1 MKKYILL
8 LSIMVNG
15 LSNAQVAYE
24 QKIVI
29 DDSFGITAPNETA
42 IADVNNDGFKDII
55 VAGNSKI
62 GWFKNNNGSGN
73 FSNCN
78 LIANANSSYYNVVAG
93 DLDGDNDVD
102 IAFSLWGNNVQQFY
116 WCKNLDGLGNFGPA
130 TLIISGGS
138 FMNNKM
144 QIIDVD
150 ADNDMDV
157 LIATN
162 NYFSFFENTNGTGS
176 FTEHLI
182 AGSHTSAS
190 TSIAKFIAKNVD
202 NEPRAEIV
210 SVINGTL
217 SCYKIN
223 PNFTITLLDA
233 ITSSPFSDT
242 YDIADIDNDG
252 FQDIVTSYSNG
263 NTKKLQ
269 WFRNLTGAGSFG
281 IAQNLVNMPSTMST
295 NGNGNDEKRAI
306 EIVDFNNDNK
316 LDIVHIDS
324 NIANA
329 NWYKNMGNGV
339 FTMQQLLITT
349 NQNIRDVKII
359 DANGDGYKDIL
370 LSVRGENKLAWYSNT
385 NGSGVFGTENLIGRM
400 VYTPNKV
407 DAGDIDNDGD
417 VDLVSSSPGDSKLA
431 WYKNTNGGFTESQNV
446 ITQSLVNASNATL
459 GDIDND
465 GDLDVMAFSWYQNNG
480 DFSSIVWHENANG
493 MGNFTQQHIV
503 VSNTEQ
509 IQAIRL
515 VDIDSDGDKDVICAS
530 ANNIISLYKNNGN
543 GTFAAQ
549 VIFSTYT
556 YGRYLLDMVVA
567 DIDNDSD
574 MDVAVSFNGNE
585 IAWYENSNG
594 QGNLSTKHVIVA
606 TMHYPISI
614 FVTDLDGDNNKDLVF
629 NNRNQNQVGYFKNNG
644 LGVFGTATLI
654 PITGLLHPSIAFAQD
669 VDNDGDQ
676 DLFFNNETGSKLSY
690 LLNDGSANF
699 SAPYEVY
706 TSNYNINYYRNIS
719 NIVSADFNA
728 DGKLDFALTEVALNK
743 VAWFKNLGLFQNRIS
758 GTIKLDADIN
768 GCTTTDANV
777 PNVLVTTQTGTN
789 TFATFSQA
797 DGTYELIANQGE
809 FNTTIASPIQNYDSN
824 PLSQTSNF
832 TAIGQT
838 DTVNFCLQ
846 PTQSIDDLQV
856 KIYPLQAARPGFN
869 ATYRIVVYN
878 NGTNPLGGTMAFT
891 YNNSKFNFISAS
903 QAIQSQ
909 TVNSRVF
916 SFDNLIPFQ
925 SRIIDVTL
933 QVQTIPNVTIG
944 ELVSFD
950 AQLSTLPDDVHV
962 FDNQF
967 VLNQTIIGA
976 YDPNDITVLEGS
988 QVLIDNADEYLH
1000 YIIRFQNTGNSFAS
1014 RVKVNNILDDKLDF
1028 NTIQL
1033 ETTSHSGKVEITN
1046 GNNIDFIF
1054 DAIYLP
1060 ASSSNFNASQGFIC
1074 YKIKPKNNVAVG
1086 DIVINDADIYFDYNP
1101 AIATNTVQT
1110 QFANVLAVND
1120 NFKDNNDLVL
1130 YPNPVKNILNID
1142 TSVTSYKIEIYS
1154 QVGQLLYESKD
1165 QDVIDF
1171 NNYNTG
1177 IYFIKI
1183 IDDQKNY
1190 ITKKIIKI

>member
-8 LSIMVNG
+8 LLIMING
-15 LSNAQVAYE
+15 LAIAQVAYE
-24 QKIVI
+24 QKVVI
-29 DDSFGITAPNETA
+29 DDSFGITGPNETA
-42 IADVNNDGFKDII
+42 IADINNDGFKDIV

-73 FSNCN
+73 FSICN
-78 LIANANSSYYNVVAG
+78 LITDANSSYVNVVAG

-102 IAFSLWGNNVQQFY
+102 IAFSYWGNNIQEFY
-116 WCKNLDGLGNFGPA
+116 WCRNLDGLGNFGPPIH
-130 TLIISGGS
+130 IISGGS
-138 FMNNKM
+138 FMNDKM

-150 ADNDMDV
+150 ADNDLDV
-157 LIATN
+157 LISTN

-182 AGSHTSAS
+182 AGSHSSAATIIS
-190 TSIAKFIAKNVD
+190 KFIAKNVD
-202 NEPRAEIV
+202 GEPRAEVV

-223 PNFTITLLDA
+223 PNFSISLLDA

-242 YDIADIDNDG
+242 YDLADIDNDG
-252 FQDIVTSYSNG
+252 FQDIVTSYNNG

-269 WFRNLTGAGSFG
+269 WFKNLTGAGSFG
-281 IAQNLVNMPSTMST
+281 IAQNMVNMPSNMST
-295 NGNGNDEKRAI
+295 NANGNDEKRAI
-306 EIVDFNNDNK
+306 EIVDLNNDNK

-339 FTMQQLLITT
+339 FVMQQLLITT

-370 LSVRGENKLAWYSNT
+370 LSVRGENKIAWYGNT
-385 NGSGVFGTENLIGRM
+385 NGTGVFGTENLIGRI
-400 VYTPNKV
+400 VNTPNRV

-417 VDLVSSSPGDSKLA
+417 IDLVSSSPGDSKLA
-431 WYKNTNGGFTESQNV
+431 WYKNTNGGFTENQNV
-446 ITQSLVNASNATL
+446 ITQNLVNASNATL

-465 GDLDVMAFSWYQNNG
+465 GDLDVMAFSWYQNSG
-480 DFSSIVWHENANG
+480 DFSSIVWYENANG

-515 VDIDSDGDKDVICAS
+515 VDIDNDGDKDVICAS

-549 VIFSTYT
+549 TIFSTYT
-556 YGRYLLDMVVA
+556 YGKYLLDMVTA
-567 DIDNDSD
+567 DIDNDGD
-574 MDVAVSFNGNE
+574 MDVVVSFNNNE
-585 IAWYENSNG
+585 IAWYENNNG
-594 QGNLSTKHVIVA
+594 QGNLATKHVIVP
-606 TMHYPISI
+606 TMFYPISI
-614 FVTDLDGDNNKDLVF
+614 FVADLDGDNNKDLIF

-644 LGVFGTATLI
+644 AGVFGTATLI
-654 PITGLLHPSIAFAQD
+654 PIAGLLHPSVAFAQD

-690 LLNDGSANF
+690 LLNDGLANF
-699 SAPYEVY
+699 STPYEVY
-706 TSNYNINYYRNIS
+706 TSNYNINYYRNIP

-728 DGKLDFALTEVALNK
+728 DGKLDFALAEVALNK
-743 VAWFKNLGLFQNRIS
+743 VAWFKNLGLFQNKIS
-758 GTIKLDADIN
+758 GTIRLDADIN
-768 GCTTTDANV
+768 GCTGTDANV

-797 DGTYELIANQGE
+797 NGTYELIANQGE

-856 KIYPLQAARPGFN
+856 KIYPLQSARPGFN

-878 NGTNPLGGTMAFT
+878 NGTNPLSGTVAFT
-891 YNNSKFNFISAS
+891 YNNSKLNFISAS

-909 TVNSRVF
+909 TINSRVF

-925 SRIIDVTL
+925 SKIIDITF
-933 QVQTIPNVTIG
+933 QVQTIPSVTIG
-944 ELVSFD
+944 EVVSFD
-950 AQLSTLPDDVHV
+950 AQLSNVPDDVHV

-976 YDPNDITVLEGS
+976 YDPNDMTVLEGS

-1028 NTIQL
+1028 STIQL

-1046 GNNIDFIF
+1046 GNNVDFIF

-1074 YKIKPKNNVAVG
+1074 YKIKPKNNVIVG
-1086 DIVINDADIYFDYNP
+1086 DIITSDANIYFDYNP
-1101 AIATNTVQT
+1101 AISTNTVET
-1110 QFANVLAVND
+1110 QFVNLLAVND
-1120 NFKDNNDLVL
+1120 NFNNNDLIL
-1130 YPNPVKNILNID
+1130 YPNPVKNILNIN

-1165 QDVIDF
+1165 QNTIDF

-1183 IDDQKNY
+1183 TDDQKNCV
-1190 ITKKIIKI
+1190 TKKIIKI

>member
-8 LSIMVNG
+8 LLIMIGG
-15 LSNAQVAYE
+15 LATAQVAYE

-55 VAGNSKI
+55 VAGNTKI
-62 GWFKNNNGSGN
+62 GWFKNSNGSGN

-78 LIANANSSYYNVVAG
+78 LITNTNSSYHNVVAG
-93 DLDGDNDVD
+93 DVDGDNDTD
-102 IAFSLWGNNVQQFY
+102 IVFSFWGNNIQQFY
-116 WCKNLDGLGNFGPA
+116 WCRNLDGLGNFGPPI
-130 TLIISGGS
+130 LIISGGS
-138 FMNNKM
+138 YMNNKM

-150 ADNDMDV
+150 ADNDLDV
-157 LIATN
+157 LISTN

-190 TSIAKFIAKNVD
+190 TSISNFIAKNVD
-202 NEPRAEIV
+202 SEPRAEVV

-223 PNFTITLLDA
+223 PNFTVTLVDA
-233 ITSSPFSDT
+233 ITSNAFSDT

-252 FQDIVTSYSNG
+252 FQDIVTSYNNG

-281 IAQNLVNMPSTMST
+281 IAQNMVNMPANMST
-295 NGNGNDEKRAI
+295 NANGNDEKRAI

-316 LDIVHIDS
+316 LDIVHTDS

-339 FTMQQLLITT
+339 FVMQQLLTTT
-349 NQNIRDVKII
+349 NQNIRDVKIM
-359 DANGDGYKDIL
+359 DANGDGFKDIL
-370 LSVRGENKLAWYSNT
+370 LSIRGENKLAWYNNT
-385 NGSGVFGTENLIGRM
+385 TGTGVFGTENLIGHIA
-400 VYTPNKV
+400 VTPNKV

-417 VDLVSSSPGDSKLA
+417 VDLVSSSGDSKLA
-431 WYKNTNGGFTESQNV
+431 WYKNTNGGFTETQNV

-465 GDLDVMAFSWYQNNG
+465 GDLDVMAFSWYQNSG
-480 DFSSIVWHENANG
+480 DFSSIVWYENANG
-493 MGNFTQQHIV
+493 TGNFTQQHIV

-515 VDIDSDGDKDVICAS
+515 ADIDNDGDKDVICGS
-530 ANNIISLYKNNGN
+530 TNNVISLYKNNGN

-549 VIFSTYT
+549 TIFSTYT
-556 YGRYLLDMVVA
+556 YGRYLLDMVTG
-567 DIDNDSD
+567 DIDNDGD
-574 MDVAVSFNGNE
+574 TDVVVSFNNNE

-614 FVTDLDGDNNKDLVF
+614 FVADLDGDNNKDLIF
-629 NNRNQNQVGYFKNNG
+629 NNRFQNQVGYFKNNG
-644 LGVFGTATLI
+644 SGVFGIATLI

-676 DLFFNNETGSKLSY
+676 DLFFNNETGSRLSY
-690 LLNDGSANF
+690 LLNDGLANF
-699 SAPYEVY
+699 STPYDVY
-706 TSNYNINYYRNIS
+706 TSSYNINYYRNIS

-728 DGKLDFALTEVALNK
+728 DGKLDFALAEVALNK
-743 VAWFKNLGLFQNRIS
+743 VAWFKNLGLYQNKII

-768 GCTTTDANV
+768 GCTATDANV

-789 TFATFSQA
+789 TFATFSQSN
-797 DGTYELIANQGE
+797 GTYELIANQGD

-824 PLSQTSNF
+824 PVSQASSF
-832 TAIGQT
+832 TTIGQT

-856 KIYPLQAARPGFN
+856 KIYPLQQARPGFN
-869 ATYRIVVYN
+869 STYRIVVYN
-878 NGTNPLGGTMAFT
+878 NGTNPLSGTVAFI
-891 YNNSKFNFISAS
+891 YNNNKLNFISAS
-903 QAIQSQ
+903 QAVQSQ
-909 TVNSRVF
+909 TINSRVF

-925 SRIIDVTL
+925 SKIVDITF
-933 QVQTIPNVTIG
+933 QVQAIPNVTIG
-944 ELVSFD
+944 EVVSFG
-950 AQLSTLPDDVHV
+950 AQLSNVPNDVHA

-967 VLNQTIIGA
+967 VLNQTILGA
-976 YDPNDITVLEGS
+976 YDPNDINVLEGS
-988 QVLIDNADEYLH
+988 EVLIDNADEYLH

-1014 RVKVNNILDDKLDF
+1014 RVKVKNILDDKLDF

-1033 ETTSHSGKVEITN
+1033 ETTSHAGKVEITN
-1046 GNNIDFIF
+1046 GNNVDFIF

-1060 ASSSNFNASQGFIC
+1060 GSSSNFNASQGFIC

-1086 DIVINDADIYFDYNP
+1086 DIITSEASIYFDYNP
-1101 AIATNTVQT
+1101 AISTNTAAT
-1110 QFANVLAVND
+1110 QFVDLLAVND
-1120 NFKDNNDLVL
+1120 NFDNNNDLIL
-1130 YPNPVKNILNID
+1130 YPNPVKNILNIN
-1142 TSVTSYKIEIYS
+1142 TRITSYKIEIYS
-1154 QVGQLLYESKD
+1154 RVGQLLYENKD
-1165 QDVIDF
+1165 QNTIDF

-1183 IDDQKNY
+1183 TDDQKNC
-1190 ITKKIIKI
+1190 ISKKIIKL